1 MTMDRNTQEES
12 QDLDLGA
19 CFDILQSTCDTL
31 REIGVGAGAVAVEL
45 ALGIL
50 AIELGHADA

>member
-1 MTMDRNTQEES
+1 MTLDRNRQVDV

-19 CFDILQSTCDTL
+19 CFDILQTTCDTL
-31 REIGVGAGAVAVEL
+31 REIGVGAGAAAVEL